1 MEEVQGHGNVTSPS
15 YLFLLCGDGS
25 IPVPVIFL
33 SWGCVYVIHFFSFPA
48 IFTGALPV
56 SAADCAG
63 AVVFLHGS
71 AGGRGGG

>member
-1 MEEVQGHGNVTSPS
+1 MEEVQGYGNVISPS

-48 IFTGALPV
+48 IFAGALPV
-56 SAADCAG
+56 PAVDRAG
-63 AVVFLHGS
+63 VVVLLHGS
-71 AGGRGGG
+71 QGGRGGG